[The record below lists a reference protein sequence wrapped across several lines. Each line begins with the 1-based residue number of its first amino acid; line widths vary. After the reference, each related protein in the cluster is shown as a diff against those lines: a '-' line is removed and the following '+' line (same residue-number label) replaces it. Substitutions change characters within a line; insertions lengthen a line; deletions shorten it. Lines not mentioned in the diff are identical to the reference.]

1 MRVDRRRPWII
12 QVFRASLLAE
22 RRFIA
27 CHSVRLA
34 VAATPAPRSL
44 SDDSGPLSLATAL
57 FQEHIYFV
65 LDYLVVGPLL

>member
-1 MRVDRRRPWII
+1 M
-12 QVFRASLLAE
+12 
-22 RRFIA
+22 
-27 CHSVRLA
+27 RLA

-57 FQEHIYFV
+57 FLERIYLA

>member
-1 MRVDRRRPWII
+1 
-12 QVFRASLLAE
+12 VFRASLLAE
-22 RRFIA
+22 QRFTA

-34 VAATPAPRSL
+34 VAATPAPRSQ

-57 FQEHIYFV
+57 FLERTYFA

>member
-1 MRVDRRRPWII
+1 M
-12 QVFRASLLAE
+12 FRANLLAE
-22 RRFIA
+22 RRVTA

-34 VAATPAPRSL
+34 VAAAPAPRSQ

-57 FQEHIYFV
+57 FLERIYLA

>member
-1 MRVDRRRPWII
+1 M
-12 QVFRASLLAE
+12 
-22 RRFIA
+22 
-27 CHSVRLA
+27 RLA

-57 FQEHIYFV
+57 LLERIYLA

>member
-1 MRVDRRRPWII
+1 MRVDQRRPWII
-12 QVFRASLLAE
+12 QVLRASPLVE
-22 RRFIA
+22 RRFTA

-44 SDDSGPLSLATAL
+44 SEDSGPLSLATA
-57 FQEHIYFV
+57 FFWERIYFA